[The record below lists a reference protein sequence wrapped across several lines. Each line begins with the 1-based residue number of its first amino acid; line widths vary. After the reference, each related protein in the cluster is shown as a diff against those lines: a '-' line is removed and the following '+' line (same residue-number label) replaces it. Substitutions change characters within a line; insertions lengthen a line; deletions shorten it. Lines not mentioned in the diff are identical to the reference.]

1 MTGNTSRPTV
11 WHIGGDDV
19 HKRIPLL
26 HALKDRGFD
35 VAAVGSEDDD
45 EFQAQGIPYFHYNL
59 KRKLTP
65 WSDLRSC
72 RELSTLFKKQ
82 KPDIVHGFDPKP
94 AIATPILAQRA
105 GIPGRVRTIT
115 GLGFVMASDSL
126 KARVLR
132 PVYRH
137 LQRQAS
143 ASSLTIFQNGDDRA
157 YFLQNDLVEQGREE
171 LVLSSGV
178 DVEKLRSE
186 RPGTEQLAAMR
197 RSLGLEGKLVVTMIS
212 RIDENKGVREFVQ
225 AADLVQRHMK
235 NTAFL
240 LVGPYASEGKQA
252 EQFVEQLRHQSE
264 TVHYL
269 GPRKDIPAILSLSD
283 ICALPSYREGLPR
296 VLVEAGA
303 LQVPCITTDVP
314 GCRDVILD
322 DWNGRLVPPRNS
334 QALADAMIEL
344 LSDQTRRTE
353 MGQRSYQYVKE
364 KFDLS
369 SVADAYAKIYLR
381 ALADG
386 R

>member
-1 MTGNTSRPTV
+1 
-11 WHIGGDDV
+11 
-19 HKRIPLL
+19 
-26 HALKDRGFD
+26 
-35 VAAVGSEDDD
+35 
-45 EFQAQGIPYFHYNL
+45 
-59 KRKLTP
+59 
-65 WSDLRSC
+65 
-72 RELSTLFKKQ
+72 
-82 KPDIVHGFDPKP
+82 
-94 AIATPILAQRA
+94 
-105 GIPGRVRTIT
+105 
-115 GLGFVMASDSL
+115 
-126 KARVLR
+126 
-132 PVYRH
+132 
-137 LQRQAS
+137 
-143 ASSLTIFQNGDDRA
+143 
-157 YFLQNDLVEQGREE
+157 
-171 LVLSSGV
+171 
-178 DVEKLRSE
+178 
-186 RPGTEQLAAMR
+186 
-197 RSLGLEGKLVVTMIS
+197 MIS

-322 DWNGRLVPPRNS
+322 DWNGRLVPPRNT

>member
-1 MTGNTSRPTV
+1 MTDSTLRPTV

-26 HALKDRGFD
+26 HALKDRGFN
-35 VAAVGSEDDD
+35 VAAVGSEDDT
-45 EFQAQGIPYFHYNL
+45 EFQAHDIPYFHYNL
-59 KRKLTP
+59 ERKLTP
-65 WSDLRSC
+65 LSDLRSC

-105 GIPGRVRTIT
+105 GVPARVRTIT
-115 GLGFVMASDSL
+115 GLGFVMTSNSL
-126 KARVLR
+126 KARMLR
-132 PVYRH
+132 PLYRH

-143 ASSLTIFQNGDDRA
+143 ASSFTIFQNNDDRA
-157 YFLQNDLVEQGREE
+157 YFLQNELVEQGRED

-186 RPGTEQLAAMR
+186 RPGPEHIAAMR
-197 RSLGLEGKLVVTMIS
+197 RSLGLDGKLVVTMIS

-225 AADLVQRHMK
+225 AAGLVQREIK

-252 EQFVEQLRHQSE
+252 QQFVEQLKGQPE
-264 TVHYL
+264 TVQYL
-269 GPRKDIPAILSLSD
+269 GPRKDVPAILALSD
-283 ICALPSYREGLPR
+283 VCALPSYREGLPR

-303 LQVPCITTDVP
+303 LEVPCVTTDVP
-314 GCRDVILD
+314 GCRDVVLD
-322 DWNGRLVPPRNS
+322 DWNGRLVPPKDSR
-334 QALADAMIEL
+334 ALANALIEL
-344 LSDQTRRTE
+344 LGDQTRRTE
-353 MGQRSYQYVKE
+353 MGQRSYQHVKE

-369 SVADAYAKIYLR
+369 TVADAYAGIYFR
-381 ALADG
+381 ALAGG

>member
-1 MTGNTSRPTV
+1 MTGNISRPTV

-35 VAAVGSEDDD
+35 VAAVGSEDDG

-72 RELSTLFKKQ
+72 RELSMLLKKQ
-82 KPDIVHGFDPKP
+82 RPDIVHGFDPKP
-94 AIATPILAQRA
+94 AIATPILAQKA

-115 GLGFVMASDSL
+115 GLGFVMASDSPV
-126 KARVLR
+126 ARALR
-132 PVYRH
+132 PVYRQ

-143 ASSLTIFQNGDDRA
+143 ASSFTIFQNSDDRA
-157 YFLQNDLVEQGREE
+157 YFLRHGLVQEGREE
-171 LVLSSGV
+171 IVLSSGV
-178 DVEKLRSE
+178 DVEHLRSQ
-186 RPGTEQLAAMR
+186 RPGVELLATMR

-225 AADLVQRHMK
+225 AADLVRRKIK

-252 EQFVEQLRHQSE
+252 AQFIEQIRHRSE

-303 LQVPCITTDVP
+303 LQVPSVTTDVP
-314 GCRDVILD
+314 GCRDVVLD
-322 DWNGRLVPPRNS
+322 GWNGRLVPSRNS
-334 QALADAMIEL
+334 RALADAMIEL
-344 LSDQTRRTE
+344 LSEQTKRTE
-353 MGQRSYQYVKE
+353 MGQRSYQYVKG

-369 SVADAYAKIYLR
+369 SVADAYAEIYVR

>member
-1 MTGNTSRPTV
+1 MTDSTLRPTV

-26 HALKDRGFD
+26 HALKDRGFN
-35 VAAVGSEDDD
+35 VAAVGSEDDT
-45 EFQAQGIPYFHYNL
+45 EFQAHDIPYFHYNL
-59 KRKLTP
+59 ERKLTP
-65 WSDLRSC
+65 LSDLRSC

-105 GIPGRVRTIT
+105 GVPARVRTIT
-115 GLGFVMASDSL
+115 GLGFVMTSNSL
-126 KARVLR
+126 KARMLR
-132 PVYRH
+132 PLYRH

-143 ASSLTIFQNGDDRA
+143 ASSFTIFQNNDDRA
-157 YFLQNDLVEQGREE
+157 YFLQNELVEQGRED

-186 RPGTEQLAAMR
+186 RPGPEHIAAMR
-197 RSLGLEGKLVVTMIS
+197 RSLGLDGKLVVTMIS

-225 AADLVQRHMK
+225 AAGLVQREIK

-252 EQFVEQLRHQSE
+252 QQFVEQLKGQPE
-264 TVHYL
+264 TVQYL
-269 GPRKDIPAILSLSD
+269 GPRKDIPAILALSD
-283 ICALPSYREGLPR
+283 VCALPSYREGLPR

-303 LQVPCITTDVP
+303 LEVPCVTTDVP
-314 GCRDVILD
+314 GCRDVVLD
-322 DWNGRLVPPRNS
+322 DWNGRLVPPKDSR
-334 QALADAMIEL
+334 ALANALIEL
-344 LSDQTRRTE
+344 LGDQTRRTE
-353 MGQRSYQYVKE
+353 MGQRSYRHVKE

-369 SVADAYAKIYLR
+369 TVADAYAGIYFR
-381 ALADG
+381 ALAGG

>member
-1 MTGNTSRPTV
+1 MTGSISRPTV

-26 HALKDRGFD
+26 HALRDRGFD
-35 VAAVGSEDDD
+35 VAAVGSEDDG
-45 EFQAQGIPYFHYNL
+45 EFLAQGIPYFHYNL

-72 RELSTLFKKQ
+72 RELSKLLKRQ

-105 GIPGRVRTIT
+105 GIRGRIRTIT

-126 KARVLR
+126 KARTLR

-143 ASSLTIFQNGDDRA
+143 ASSLTIFQNSDDRA
-157 YFLQNDLVEQGREE
+157 YFLQNGLVEEGREE
-171 LVLSSGV
+171 IVLSSGV

-186 RPGTEQLAAMR
+186 RPGTEQLAKMR
-197 RSLGLEGKLVVTMIS
+197 RSLGLHGKLVVTMIS
-212 RIDENKGVREFVQ
+212 RVDENKGIREFAE
-225 AADLVQRHMK
+225 AADMVRREIE

-240 LVGPYASEGKQA
+240 LVGPYASEGSQA
-252 EQFVEQLRHQSE
+252 AKFVEQIRDQSE
-264 TVHYL
+264 TIHYL

-303 LQVPCITTDVP
+303 LQIPCVTTDVP
-314 GCRDVILD
+314 GCRDVVVD

-334 QALADAMIEL
+334 RALADAMIEL

-353 MGQRSYQYVKE
+353 MGQRSYQYVKG

-369 SVADAYAKIYLR
+369 TVADAYADIYLR
-381 ALADG
+381 ALANG
-386 R
+386 H